1 MLIEAALV
9 TEAAMA
15 ILTAAV
21 EDLDNN
27 HLSLE
32 AVAALETLTE
42 IEADL
47 VEALAAA
54 VCVAAT
60 VDPHNSA
67 VVWAVVSEEATAEE
81 WAEDSVADSDSNL
94 LCLAVV
100 D

>member
-1 MLIEAALV
+1 MLI
-9 TEAAMA
+9 EAAMA

-27 HLSLE
+27 HLSLG
-32 AVAALETLTE
+32 VAALETLTE

-67 VVWAVVSEEATAEE
+67 VVWAVDSEEATAEE
-81 WAEDSVADSDSNL
+81 WVEDSVADSDSNL

>member
-1 MLIEAALV
+1 
-9 TEAAMA
+9 MA

-27 HLSLE
+27 HLSME

-42 IEADL
+42 TEADL
-47 VEALAAA
+47 VEALVAA

-60 VDPHNSA
+60 VDPHNLA
-67 VVWAVVSEEATAEE
+67 VDSEEATAEE
-81 WAEDSVADSDSNL
+81 WVEDSVADSDSNL

>member
-27 HLSLE
+27 HLSLG

-67 VVWAVVSEEATAEE
+67 VDSEEATAEE
-81 WAEDSVADSDSNL
+81 WVEDSVADSDSNL

>member
-1 MLIEAALV
+1 ML

-27 HLSLE
+27 HLSME

-42 IEADL
+42 IEADLVEAL

-67 VVWAVVSEEATAEE
+67 VDSEEATAEE
-81 WAEDSVADSDSNL
+81 WVEDSVADSDSNL